1 MSQKY
6 LQNPDSR
13 SIGTSE
19 SRVNLGLTILPPP
32 LQEKAGVQ
40 TQGQEV
46 KERMEVRHANENRA
60 IKGKSSLLTERTYR
74 QWKESSP
81 EKLTTHLTKY
91 HKFWHLKSPQWKSR
105 IILRTPTW
113 RASSWKVQ
121 WMDTEASTGFL
132 RIHSETGMDSQGLQA
147 FEESLQY

>member
-32 LQEKAGVQ
+32 LQEKARVQ

-46 KERMEVRHANENRA
+46 KERMEVSHANENRA
-60 IKGKSSLLTERTYR
+60 VKGKSSFLIERTYR
-74 QWKESSP
+74 
-81 EKLTTHLTKY
+81 
-91 HKFWHLKSPQWKSR
+91 
-105 IILRTPTW
+105 
-113 RASSWKVQ
+113 
-121 WMDTEASTGFL
+121 
-132 RIHSETGMDSQGLQA
+132 
-147 FEESLQY
+147 

>member
-32 LQEKAGVQ
+32 LQEKARVQ

-60 IKGKSSLLTERTYR
+60 IKVFILFFFFPETLNPTTFIIKVLYR
-74 QWKESSP
+74 E
-81 EKLTTHLTKY
+81 
-91 HKFWHLKSPQWKSR
+91 
-105 IILRTPTW
+105 TPIF
-113 RASSWKVQ
+113 
-121 WMDTEASTGFL
+121 MMG
-132 RIHSETGMDSQGLQA
+132 
-147 FEESLQY
+147 